1 MVADDAEAWIEKGDR
16 LKVEGLIVEALDCYV
31 RAREIAP
38 DDVEA
43 WTSEGFCLQELGQ
56 SASAVACL
64 TARWLLTP
72 AMWTSVCA
80 LLTSAPLPDAAV
92 DPHLYSPQLRYRRKA
107 LSQCGFRCGAE
118 GCIQTA
124 LRMLVVRTACCLLRT
139 TLVGQPEYCGAEGCI
154 QTACWYV
161 LLAACY

>member
-56 SASAVACL
+56 SASAVACFNS
-64 TARWLLTP
+64 
-72 AMWTSVCA
+72 AM
-80 LLTSAPLPDAAV
+80 AADPSDV
-92 DPHLYSPQLRYRRKA
+92 D
-107 LSQCGFRCGAE
+107 
-118 GCIQTA
+118 
-124 LRMLVVRTACCLLRT
+124 LRMCASHLSASPRCCR
-139 TLVGQPEYCGAEGCI
+139 
-154 QTACWYV
+154 
-161 LLAACY
+161 